1 MEKPFISNRQYV
13 LLSSPLKN
21 RQCYLNKLFPEKLL
35 KVTAVV
41 VGQLSSPRSRTETKL
56 LEKKELRFSPGDCAI
71 PLKFFLSPRP
81 PG

>member
-13 LLSSPLKN
+13 PLSSPLKN

-35 KVTAVV
+35 KVTAVAG
-41 VGQLSSPRSRTETKL
+41 GQVSSPRSRTETKL
-56 LEKKELRFSPGDCAI
+56 AERKELPFSPADGAV
-71 PLKFFLSPRP
+71 PLEFVLSP